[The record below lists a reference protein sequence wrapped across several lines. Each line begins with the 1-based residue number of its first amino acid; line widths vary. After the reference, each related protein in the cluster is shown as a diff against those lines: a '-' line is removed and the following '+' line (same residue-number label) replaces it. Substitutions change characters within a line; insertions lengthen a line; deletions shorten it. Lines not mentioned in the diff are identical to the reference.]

1 MTGIREGDLVRV
13 HYTGKLQNGEIFD
26 SSDGEDPLNVKVG
39 EGNIIPGFER
49 ALIGMEVGEKK
60 TFDLTPEQAFGQRR
74 DELVHVVDRNQ
85 ISTDMKLEVGMQLA
99 LKGKEEEPIPAHIV
113 DLTDSTVTIDTN
125 HPLAGKSLIFEI
137 DVLDVER

>member
-13 HYTGKLQNGEIFD
+13 HYIGKLQNGEIFD